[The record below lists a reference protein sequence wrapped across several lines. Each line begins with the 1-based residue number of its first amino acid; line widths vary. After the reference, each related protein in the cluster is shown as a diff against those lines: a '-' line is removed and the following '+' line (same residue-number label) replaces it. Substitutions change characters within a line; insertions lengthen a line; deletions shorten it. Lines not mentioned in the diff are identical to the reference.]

1 MMQNHDE
8 IEWLLQED
16 VIPIVK
22 KAAKK
27 IKKLPGVIRIGY
39 FGSFARN
46 DQVPGSDI
54 DIFIELEQDERRWID
69 RAADFID
76 YFTRVPCAVEI
87 FAFTKKEMSN
97 KDNHLYQEILREL
110 VEL

>member
-1 MMQNHDE
+1 MRDE
-8 IEWLLQED
+8 SVIEWLLQED
-16 VIPIVK
+16 VIPLVK
-22 KAAKK
+22 KAAEK

-54 DIFIELEQDERRWID
+54 DIFIELEKDDRRWID
-69 RAADFID
+69 RADDFRD
-76 YFTRVPCAVEI
+76 YFTSFPCDVEI
-87 FAFTKKEMSN
+87 FAFTKKEMAN
-97 KDNHLYQEILREL
+97 KDNKLYQEILREL

>member
-1 MMQNHDE
+1 MYSE
-8 IEWLLQED
+8 TYIEYLLKED

-22 KAAKK
+22 EAAGM
-27 IKKLPGVIRIGY
+27 IKKLPGVLRVGY

-54 DIFIELEQDERRWID
+54 DILIELERDDRRWID
-69 RAADFID
+69 RASDFID
-76 YFTRVPCAVEI
+76 YFRDVPCDVEI
-87 FAFTKKEMSN
+87 FAFTSAELAN
-97 KDNHLYQEILREL
+97 KDNKLYQEILGEL

>member
-1 MMQNHDE
+1 MRDE
-8 IEWLLQED
+8 TVIEWLLQED

-22 KAAKK
+22 EAAEK

-54 DIFIELEQDERRWID
+54 DIFIELENDERRWID
-69 RAADFID
+69 RADDFRD
-76 YFTRVPCAVEI
+76 YFTGVHCDVEI
-87 FAFTKKEMSN
+87 FAFTKREMSN
-97 KDNHLYQEILREL
+97 KDNKLYQEILREL

>member
-1 MMQNHDE
+1 MKDNNV

-22 KAAKK
+22 KAAEK
-27 IKKLPGVIRIGY
+27 IKKLPGVLRIGY
-39 FGSFARN
+39 FGSFSRN
-46 DQVPGSDI
+46 DQAPGSDI
-54 DIFIELEQDERRWID
+54 DIFIELEKDDRRWID

-76 YFTRVPCAVEI
+76 YFRDVPCGVDI
-87 FAFTKKEMSN
+87 FAFTKEEMSD
-97 KDNHLYQEILREL
+97 KDNKLFQEIRQEV